1 MGEIRQEEGEGRGRR
16 RGRRRGK
23 GEKEKGIEERT
34 SFVVHRKSRLDKRHR
49 PCLEM

>member
-16 RGRRRGK
+16 RGKGK
-23 GEKEKGIEERT
+23 KEKVIEERT

-49 PCLEM
+49 ACLEM